1 MQQRNEHQPGLLLI
15 ISGPSGVGKTTI
27 TRAIEHQLLGTFS
40 VSMTTRPKTE
50 DDVEGQDY
58 YFVSHENF
66 QHHIDNGEL
75 LEWAEVFGDYYG
87 TPRQPVQRSLD
98 QGALVILEIDVQGAM
113 QVKRKKPDALAIFI
127 LPPDETI
134 LLSRLRERRREDEQK
149 IQQRFARAKE
159 EIQQAREAGIYDAF
173 ITNDDLDRA
182 ITESVELVRDERQ
195 KRAEPPSRST
205 RN

>member
-1 MQQRNEHQPGLLLI
+1 
-15 ISGPSGVGKTTI
+15 
-27 TRAIEHQLLGTFS
+27 
-40 VSMTTRPKTE
+40 MTTRPKTE

-159 EIQQAREAGIYDAF
+159 EIQQAREAGIYEA
-173 ITNDDLDRA
+173 
-182 ITESVELVRDERQ
+182 
-195 KRAEPPSRST
+195 PSRST
-205 RN
+205 RD

>member
-195 KRAEPPSRST
+195 KRAEAPSRST
-205 RN
+205 RD